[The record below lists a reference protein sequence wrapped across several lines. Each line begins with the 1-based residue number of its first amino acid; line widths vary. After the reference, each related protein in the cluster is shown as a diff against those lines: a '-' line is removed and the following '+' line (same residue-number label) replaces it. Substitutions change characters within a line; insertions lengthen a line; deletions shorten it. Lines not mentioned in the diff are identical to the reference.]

1 MKKNKLNLEKR
12 LEQHPQL
19 QQRFESLL
27 DAVEDANGDL
37 DKANAVEERVILEL
51 QQMGREAI
59 EHWAKVKEKSQT
71 EEYLESNTDK
81 GKIQNKGKKKYFG
94 TQHSEK

>member
-1 MKKNKLNLEKR
+1 MKKISLEKR

-19 QQRFESLL
+19 QKRVESLL
-27 DAVEDANGDL
+27 DVVEDANGDL
-37 DKANAVEERVILEL
+37 DKANAAEERVILEL

-59 EHWAKVKEKSQT
+59 EHWATAKEKNKTGQ
-71 EEYLESNTDK
+71 YLESNMDK
-81 GKIQNKGKKKYFG
+81 GKIKNKGKKKFIG